1 MKVTKEE
8 AAAHREALIEAAGRL
23 FRERGFG
30 GVSLA
35 EISKAAGLT
44 HGAFYGHF
52 ASKEDLAAEVCGR
65 VLDNVAANWR
75 RVIDAEG
82 PQALERITSSYLS
95 ARHFESPG
103 EGCPFAS
110 LGQDISRQAPPV
122 RAAVTRGLRGLL
134 AILAPLFP
142 GRTEAARQQ
151 KALAAYASLI
161 GAMVLA
167 RSVEDP
173 QLSRD
178 ILRSVGALSA
188 SPPG

>member
-8 AAAHREALIEAAGRL
+8 AARHRAALIEAAGRL
-23 FRERGFG
+23 FRERGFE

-52 ASKEDLAAEVCGR
+52 TSKEDLAAQACGQ

-75 RVIDAEG
+75 RVCEAEG
-82 PQALERITSSYLS
+82 PRALGTIASAYLS
-95 ARHFESPG
+95 SRHRDNPG
-103 EGCPFAS
+103 EGCPFAT
-110 LGQDISRQAPPV
+110 LGQDIARQEAPV
-122 RAAVTRGLRGLL
+122 RGAVTRGLRGIL
-134 AILAPLFP
+134 AILGPLFP
-142 GRTEAARQQ
+142 GKTEAARKQ
-151 KALAAYASLI
+151 KALAAYASLV

-173 QLSRD
+173 HLSEE
-178 ILRSVGALSA
+178 ILRSVAASLPLS
-188 SPPG
+188 PE